1 MISPAKLYPEL
12 DSVEIRETIEPL
24 GAFASAVH
32 GTLSAPAAAAPQAP
46 SAAALA
52 WALEPETYPFQHV
65 IRRLALPAADRLLPE
80 DLARTVADPDAFARQ
95 VLGRAEA
102 RLRDAA
108 TRTLVAAVNQASGEG
123 ALRGSTPEARY
134 QDFVT
139 RAWSEA
145 VEPFPVLRSAA
156 GHVVRNAREAAR
168 DIVRRLHADREA
180 VSRSFGIA
188 PGDPLLSI
196 GGADGDSH
204 AHGRAV
210 GILTFASGARLVHK
224 PRDVSCEAAFETV
237 VAHVN
242 AEAGCAL
249 PAART
254 LVRDGYG
261 YVEYVERQDVGDDS
275 VPFMRACGQLAA
287 VFYLLDARDMHFEN
301 ILPTRRGPVAIDLE
315 TLLHPARVHTGPTR
329 EAEGNAYD
337 EIGRSVYGIGILP
350 LVLAGKDED
359 SGHVDLGFLGGDN
372 QGVSPFK
379 TMVFEHPFTD
389 RVRVHLQAR
398 PAEQRSTVVRE
409 TTEREIHALAGQMA
423 DGFRQVCEAVMA
435 RPAGWTGL
443 LRRIAPSLRLR
454 YIHNPTSQY
463 AQILRMT
470 ASAAAMADP
479 ELARALLHRIA
490 IPSRFSDRR
499 LIGSELRQMA
509 ERDVPYFTV
518 PATGTAVHDCD
529 GRDTG
534 VRVDRTPLSRALA
547 KAAALDEHVVRRQ
560 LRLLHSA
567 FCSRFPD
574 NHLSGGTPWSGRAAA
589 GERTGLERLA
599 RTVADALTAG
609 SLPDQYGH
617 LPTTWIGP
625 LASAQAARPWPSG
638 VLGYDLYTG
647 RTGPALALAAAA
659 VHFGDERYA
668 RVAHEVFA
676 RSAGILTDGLY
687 ELRSIRQSG
696 AGAYTGTT
704 GLLYALAEA
713 GRILREPGWVKAAQ
727 DAVPLVVEQIGPGDT
742 PEVIS
747 GISGIATMVA
757 AIGGDHRAGTLDALT
772 DRLLRHTADPTGS
785 WWEQSGFAHGVSG
798 VLYALATLRDHAGSR
813 VDEAIGHLT
822 DRLEAFYVPRERNWS
837 TNSAFPDRFSTGW
850 CHGAAGIAM
859 GLCAAASRTG
869 DERAAE
875 RLETALDQ
883 TFRQGFGRNLT
894 WCHGDLGNIDI
905 VRRIAGA
912 GRDRGL
918 LDRGLLDQDLL
929 DRADAVEASRL
940 GPDVIAEKLADTGSR
955 YAHTDSAMVG
965 SSGVLLHLLGRLDGT
980 RPRVSPI
987 WHGTL

>member
-24 GAFASAVH
+24 GVFASAVH
-32 GTLSAPAAAAPQAP
+32 GTLSAPSDAAPEAP

-52 WALEPETYPFQHV
+52 WTLEPETYPFQRV

-80 DLARTVADPDAFARQ
+80 DLTEAVADPDAFALQ
-95 VLGRAEA
+95 VLARAEV
-102 RLRDAA
+102 RLRDTA
-108 TRTLVAAVNQASGEG
+108 TRTLVAAVNKAAAEG
-123 ALRGSTPEARY
+123 ALRGATPEERY

-139 RAWSEA
+139 RAWHDA

-168 DIVRRLHADREA
+168 ELLRRLHADRAA
-180 VSRSFGIA
+180 VSRFSGIA

-196 GGADGDSH
+196 GGADGDAH

-210 GILTFASGARLVHK
+210 GILTFASGARLVYK

-237 VAHVN
+237 VARVN

-254 LVRDGYG
+254 LARDGYG
-261 YVEYVERQDVGDDS
+261 YVEYVERQDVGADS
-275 VPFMRACGQLAA
+275 AAFLRACGQLAA

-389 RVRVHLQAR
+389 RIRVHLQAR

-409 TTEREIHALAGQMA
+409 TGEPEIHALAGQMA
-423 DGFRQVCEAVMA
+423 DGFRQVCEAVMR
-435 RPAGWTGL
+435 RPSWWTGL

-529 GRDTG
+529 GADTG
-534 VRVDRTPLSRALA
+534 VRIDRPPLSRALA
-547 KAAALDEHVVRRQ
+547 KAAALDEQVVRRQ

-574 NHLSGGTPWSGRAAA
+574 NHLSGGAPWNGRAAA

-599 RTVADALTAG
+599 RSVADALTAG

-659 VHFGDERYA
+659 AHFGDARYE
-668 RVAHEVFA
+668 RVAREVFA
-676 RSAGILTDGLY
+676 RSAGILTDGVY

-704 GLLYALAEA
+704 GLLFALAEA

-727 DAVPLVVEQIGPGDT
+727 GAVPLVVEQLGPGDT

-757 AIGGDHRAGTLDALT
+757 SIGGDHCAGTLDALA
-772 DRLLRHTADPTGS
+772 DRLLRHAAEPTGS

-798 VLYALATLRDHAGSR
+798 VLHALAVLRDHVGDR
-813 VDEAIGHLT
+813 VDGAIEALT
-822 DRLEAFYVPRERNWS
+822 DRLESFYVPGERNWS
-837 TNSAFPDRFSTGW
+837 TNSAFPERFSTGW

-859 GLCAAASRTG
+859 ALSAVSARTA
-869 DERAAE
+869 DERAAA

-905 VRRIAGA
+905 VRRIAGS
-912 GRDRGL
+912 DREL
-918 LDRGLLDQDLL
+918 LHGDLL
-929 DRADAVEASRL
+929 DRAAAVEASRL

-965 SSGVLLHLLGRLDGT
+965 SSGVLLHLLGRLDGA

-987 WHGTL
+987 WHGSL